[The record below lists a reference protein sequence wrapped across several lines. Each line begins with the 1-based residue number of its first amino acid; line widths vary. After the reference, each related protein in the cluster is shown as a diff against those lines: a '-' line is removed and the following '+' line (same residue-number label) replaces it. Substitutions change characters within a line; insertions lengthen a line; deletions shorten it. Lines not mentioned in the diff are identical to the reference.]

1 MGAPGPDWFAT
12 YPCRVTYATSGF
24 PHRLRG
30 LAAIAVS
37 GLLVLTGCG
46 GAQDVS
52 GGTPTPSTGSDTA
65 GGPTSPGPSTGS
77 GGLPQGFGAGPAGTG
92 LARFYDQKVSWTSC
106 DGGQCA
112 SIWVPLDYSDPNGQA
127 ITIKAKRQVATDPA
141 KREGTLLIN
150 PGGPGGSGIDYLGY
164 IGLAKSITAAYDVL
178 GFDPRGVGQSTPV
191 DCISNSQLDT
201 FVAADPTP
209 DSPAEVKQLQQLA
222 KSFAAGCVA
231 RSGPLLAHVST
242 VEVARDMDII
252 RALVN
257 DPKLNFFGASYG
269 TYMGATYAALF
280 PKRVGRMVLDGAVD
294 PLAAPRQSAVDQAAG
309 FDDALT
315 AYLAYCVGQG
325 NCPLG
330 TSVDAARNRLIQ
342 LFKQLDAEPLP
353 TSSGR
358 KLTEGLAFLGVIVP
372 LYSRDSWTY
381 LTQALKQAVDGSGD
395 TLLFLADFYAD
406 RQPDGGYANNSLE
419 VQSAVNCLD
428 HPESESL
435 RQIEAGRQDFTAR
448 APVFGPV
455 AMWWPYTCSNWP
467 VKPTQPQPDF
477 SAKGAAPIVVIG
489 TTRDPATPYE
499 NAVKLADELRSGVLL
514 SRDGDGHTAY
524 GSGNVCIERAVDTYL
539 VDGTPPADGTTC

>member
-1 MGAPGPDWFAT
+1 M
-12 YPCRVTYATSGF
+12 TYATSGF

-37 GLLVLTGCG
+37 GLLVLAGCG

-52 GGTPTPSTGSDTA
+52 GGKPTPSTGSDTA
-65 GGPTSPGPSTGS
+65 SGGPTSPGPSTGT

-92 LARFYDQKVSWTSC
+92 LTRFYDQKVSWTSC

-209 DSPAEVKQLQQLA
+209 DSPAEIQQLQQLA
-222 KSFAAGCVA
+222 KSFAAGCLA

-252 RALVN
+252 RAVVS

-280 PKRVGRMVLDGAVD
+280 PKKVGRMVLDGAVD

-330 TSVDAARNRLIQ
+330 TSVDAARNRLIE
-342 LFKQLDAEPLP
+342 LFKQLDASPLP

-381 LTQALKQAVDGSGD
+381 LTQGLKQAVDGSGD

-406 RQPDGGYANNSLE
+406 RQTDGSYANNSLE
-419 VQSAVNCLD
+419 AQSAVNCLD

-467 VKPTQPQPDF
+467 VKPTEPQPDF

-499 NAVKLADELRSGVLL
+499 QAVKLADELQSGVLL

-524 GSGNVCIERAVDTYL
+524 GSGNVCIQRAVDTYL
-539 VDGTPPADGTTC
+539 VDGTPPPDGTTC